1 MIRRAF
7 LMSVNP
13 TAHAEYRRRHDE
25 IWPELKS
32 VLSAH
37 GAHNY
42 SIYLDRKRSLL
53 FGYVEVESSERWDA
67 IATTEACRRWWGY
80 MRDIMDS
87 NPDDSPVSEDLEE
100 VFHLA

>member
-13 TAHAEYRRRHDE
+13 TTHEEYRRRHDE
-25 IWPELKS
+25 IWPEMKS

-42 SIYLDRKRSLL
+42 SIYLDRNRSLL

-67 IATTEACRRWWGY
+67 IATTDACRRWWGY
-80 MRDIMDS
+80 MRDVMYS
-87 NPDDSPVSEDLEE
+87 NPDGSPVSEDLEE